1 MIAQEQ
7 LHMQIKT
14 NWKKK
19 NHYLIWQKN
28 ILTIIINCISVLVL
42 SAIIVVTPS
51 LSSSQSSQTNST
63 TVITTAQ
70 HNMVKLLADMVR
82 NKLHDAVNLLE
93 ITSKDPV
100 IQNVSFANFISKK
113 YMGIPSTMDL
123 PKRKLAQDILV
134 RDKDFGNVYFVTPKA
149 DIYIGEPFSDQRQL
163 PRLNYADRDWY
174 KGVTATNNNTYISA
188 VFMSASIHLPATAIA
203 TPVYGHQDNNNDNY
217 DTTNTSKTRNKLSGY
232 WVGIL
237 DLHSIQQSIKNLNLT
252 KDERIVIVDHNGTA
266 IVDYSPSSSAANNS
280 NSNNNNNNSSSKLE
294 DFSYLDSVKAVR
306 KGNAGSIFETV
317 NGTNMLSIYHPIQ
330 LANRFWGVVFSK
342 PA

>member
-1 MIAQEQ
+1 M
-7 LHMQIKT
+7 
-14 NWKKK
+14 
-19 NHYLIWQKN
+19 
-28 ILTIIINCISVLVL
+28 VL

-51 LSSSQSSQTNST
+51 LSSSQSSQTDSST
-63 TVITTAQ
+63 VTVQ

-100 IQNVSFANFISKK
+100 IQNVSFANFITKK

-149 DIYIGEPFSDQRQL
+149 DVYIGEPFSDQRQL

-188 VFMSASIHLPATAIA
+188 VFMSASIHVPATAIA
-203 TPVYGHQDNNNDNY
+203 TPVYGHQNNNN

-252 KDERIVIVDHNGTA
+252 KDERIVVVDHNGTA
-266 IVDYSPSSSAANNS
+266 IVDYSPSPSSSAANN
-280 NSNNNNNNSSSKLE
+280 NTKLE

-317 NGTNMLSIYHPIQ
+317 NGTKILSIYHSIQ

>member
-1 MIAQEQ
+1 
-7 LHMQIKT
+7 MQIKT

-28 ILTIIINCISVLVL
+28 IPTIIINCISILVL

-51 LSSSQSSQTNST
+51 LSASQSSQTNSS

-82 NKLHDAVNLLE
+82 NKLHGAVNLLE

-149 DIYIGEPFSDQRQL
+149 DIYIGEPFSAGLLMRFFKNRHLEPTVRSLCPGGAILLQPLSQERQS
-163 PRLNYADRDWY
+163 NGYQSY
-174 KGVTATNNNTYISA
+174 Q
-188 VFMSASIHLPATAIA
+188 AS
-203 TPVYGHQDNNNDNY
+203 
-217 DTTNTSKTRNKLSGY
+217 
-232 WVGIL
+232 
-237 DLHSIQQSIKNLNLT
+237 
-252 KDERIVIVDHNGTA
+252 
-266 IVDYSPSSSAANNS
+266 
-280 NSNNNNNNSSSKLE
+280 
-294 DFSYLDSVKAVR
+294 
-306 KGNAGSIFETV
+306 
-317 NGTNMLSIYHPIQ
+317 
-330 LANRFWGVVFSK
+330 
-342 PA
+342 

>member
-1 MIAQEQ
+1 
-7 LHMQIKT
+7 
-14 NWKKK
+14 
-19 NHYLIWQKN
+19 
-28 ILTIIINCISVLVL
+28 
-42 SAIIVVTPS
+42 
-51 LSSSQSSQTNST
+51 
-63 TVITTAQ
+63 
-70 HNMVKLLADMVR
+70 MVKLLADMVR

-100 IQNVSFANFISKK
+100 IQNVSFENFITKK

-149 DIYIGEPFSDQRQL
+149 DVYIGEPFSDQRQL

-203 TPVYGHQDNNNDNY
+203 TPVYGHQDNNNDD
-217 DTTNTSKTRNKLSGY
+217 DTTNTSKTSNKLSGY
-232 WVGIL
+232 WLGIL

-252 KDERIVIVDHNGTA
+252 KDERIVVVDHNGTA
-266 IVDYSPSSSAANNS
+266 IVDYSPSSSSAA
-280 NSNNNNNNSSSKLE
+280 NNNNNKNISSSKLE
-294 DFSYLDSVKAVR
+294 DFSYLNSVKAVR

-317 NGTNMLSIYHPIQ
+317 NGTKMLSIYHPIQ

>member
-1 MIAQEQ
+1 
-7 LHMQIKT
+7 MQIKT

-28 ILTIIINCISVLVL
+28 ILTIIINCISILVL

-51 LSSSQSSQTNST
+51 LSSSQPSQTNSS

-82 NKLHDAVNLLE
+82 NKLHGAVNLLE

-134 RDKDFGNVYFVTPKA
+134 RDKDFRNVYFVTPKA
-149 DIYIGEPFSDQRQL
+149 DVYIGEPFSDQRQL

-188 VFMSASIHLPATAIA
+188 VFMSASIHVPATAIA
-203 TPVYGHQDNNNDNY
+203 TPVYGHQNNNN

-252 KDERIVIVDHNGTA
+252 KDERIVVVDHNGTA
-266 IVDYSPSSSAANNS
+266 IVDYSPSPSSSTANN
-280 NSNNNNNNSSSKLE
+280 NTKLE

-317 NGTNMLSIYHPIQ
+317 NGTKILSIYHSIQ

>member
-1 MIAQEQ
+1 
-7 LHMQIKT
+7 MQIKT

-28 ILTIIINCISVLVL
+28 ILTIIINCISILVL

-51 LSSSQSSQTNST
+51 LSSSQSSQTNSSS

-100 IQNVSFANFISKK
+100 IQNVSFENFITKK

-149 DIYIGEPFSDQRQL
+149 DVYIGEPFSDQRQL

-174 KGVTATNNNTYISA
+174 KGVTATNNNNNNNTYIGA
-188 VFMSASIHLPATAIA
+188 VFMSASIHVPAT
-203 TPVYGHQDNNNDNY
+203 
-217 DTTNTSKTRNKLSGY
+217 
-232 WVGIL
+232 
-237 DLHSIQQSIKNLNLT
+237 
-252 KDERIVIVDHNGTA
+252 
-266 IVDYSPSSSAANNS
+266 
-280 NSNNNNNNSSSKLE
+280 
-294 DFSYLDSVKAVR
+294 
-306 KGNAGSIFETV
+306 
-317 NGTNMLSIYHPIQ
+317 
-330 LANRFWGVVFSK
+330 
-342 PA
+342 